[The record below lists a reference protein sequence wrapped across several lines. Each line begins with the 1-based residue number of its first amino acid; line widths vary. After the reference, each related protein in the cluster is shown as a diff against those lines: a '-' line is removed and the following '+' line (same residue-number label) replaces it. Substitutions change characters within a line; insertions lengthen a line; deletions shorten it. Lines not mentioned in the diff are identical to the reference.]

1 MLEARNLTF
10 AYGDHLVLD
19 DISFSL
25 NEGEMIAVLG
35 ANGAGKST
43 MFRCLL
49 GLFRNYK
56 GEVFYND
63 KSVLEMSRRELAK
76 NAAYIPQAEIPVF
89 NYTIQDTV
97 LMGTTGSLS
106 PVSSPKAE
114 QLTITNNAMA
124 ALGID
129 QLADR
134 GIQEISGGER
144 QLAFLARA
152 LAQQS
157 GLFVMDEPTANLDY
171 GNQQLVLKYVKKLT
185 EQGYTVLMST
195 HNPEHALQYATK
207 VMILKDRKLYAY
219 GDVAE
224 VLTEETIEQVY
235 GMKVVI
241 IHQEIDGKE
250 IRSCIPVP

>member
-25 NEGEMIAVLG
+25 NECEMIAVLG

-49 GLFRNYK
+49 GLFRNFK
-56 GEVFYND
+56 GEVLYNG
-63 KSVLEMSRRELAK
+63 KSVLNMSRRELAK
-76 NAAYIPQAEIPVF
+76 SAAYIPQAESPVF
-89 NYTIQDTV
+89 NYTVLDTV

-106 PVSSPKAE
+106 PVSSPKEE
-114 QLTITNNAMA
+114 QIAIIHDALK

-171 GNQQLVLKYVKKLT
+171 GNQQLVLRHVKKLT

-195 HNPEHALQYATK
+195 HNPEHALQYASK
-207 VMILKDRKLYAY
+207 VMILKDRELFAY
-219 GDVAE
+219 GDALE

-235 GMKVVI
+235 GMRVVI
-241 IHQEIDGKE
+241 IHQTIEGKE

>member
-89 NYTIQDTV
+89 NYTVQDTV

>member
-89 NYTIQDTV
+89 NYTVQDTV

-114 QLTITNNAMA
+114 QLTITNDAMA

>member
-1 MLEARNLTF
+1 MLEVKNLTF

-25 NEGEMIAVLG
+25 DKGEMIAVLG

-43 MFRCLL
+43 MFRCIL
-49 GLFRNYK
+49 GLFRKYQ
-56 GEVFYND
+56 GDVLFGG
-63 KSVLEMSRRELAK
+63 KSVLEMSRRELAQS
-76 NAAYIPQAEIPVF
+76 AAYIPQAEAPVF
-89 NYTIQDTV
+89 NYTVMDTV
-97 LMGTTGSLS
+97 LMGTTGTLS
-106 PVSSPKAE
+106 PVSAPGEDQIQVAKDS
-114 QLTITNNAMA
+114 LC

-129 QLADR
+129 HLAER

-171 GNQQLVLKYVKKLT
+171 GNQQLVLRHVKKLT
-185 EQGYTVLMST
+185 DEGYTVLMST
-195 HNPEHALQYATK
+195 HNPEHALQYASK
-207 VMILKDRKLYAY
+207 VMILKDRELFAY
-219 GDVAE
+219 GDAAD

-235 GMKVVI
+235 GMRVVI
-241 IHQEIDGKE
+241 IHKEIEGKE